1 MRRRPGGMGSVHLS
15 LLRLTQPAQF
25 VRGQFRLAKPQML
38 CLFRRAAALRERFG
52 RRVLGPT
59 APPVDRVRG
68 EYLAT
73 LLLKVEAG
81 ASLARAR
88 EAVRGILDR
97 VVKSPECKGVTI
109 LCDVD
114 PQ

>member
-1 MRRRPGGMGSVHLS
+1 MDDTMKSCREFIAVLASSAPAPGGGGAAAL
-15 LLRLTQPAQF
+15 
-25 VRGQFRLAKPQML
+25 
-38 CLFRRAAALRERFG
+38 AAALRERFG

>member
-1 MRRRPGGMGSVHLS
+1 M
-15 LLRLTQPAQF
+15 
-25 VRGQFRLAKPQML
+25 
-38 CLFRRAAALRERFG
+38 
-52 RRVLGPT
+52 
-59 APPVDRVRG
+59 RG

-73 LLLKVEAG
+73 LLLKIEAG

-97 VVKSPECKGVTI
+97 VVESPEFKGVTI

>member
-1 MRRRPGGMGSVHLS
+1 MTL
-15 LLRLTQPAQF
+15 
-25 VRGQFRLAKPQML
+25 
-38 CLFRRAAALRERFG
+38 RRAANALATALRERFG

-59 APPVDRVRG
+59 TPPVDRVRG
-68 EYLAT
+68 EYLAG

-88 EAVRGILDR
+88 AAVREILDR
-97 VVKSPECKGVTI
+97 LAKDPAFKGVTI

>member
-1 MRRRPGGMGSVHLS
+1 VPEGVRAMVLWLRHRR
-15 LLRLTQPAQF
+15 LLWSILVA
-25 VRGQFRLAKPQML
+25 
-38 CLFRRAAALRERFG
+38 
-52 RRVLGPT
+52 
-59 APPVDRVRG
+59 
-68 EYLAT
+68 LAT